1 MDSNHPK
8 ELFSIIKAEGDTIIT
23 VNMKT
28 LEIRKF
34 DRQEI
39 LNNFNN
45 GTWSLHV
52 DFEI

>member
-1 MDSNHPK
+1 MGRLRK
-8 ELFSIIKAEGDTIIT
+8 IKAG
-23 VNMKT
+23 
-28 LEIRKF
+28 
-34 DRQEI
+34 QI